1 MAISNEEALKNLYQ
15 QRDQLIEQ
23 IKAGETTVLKITGAI
38 EVLEQLTKPEE
49 PEEPEVFE
57 KFADIADEVWQQKLA
72 EYSESLLERAR
83 KSEEGK

>member
-1 MAISNEEALKNLYQ
+1 MTISNEEALKNLYQ

-38 EVLEQLTKPEE
+38 EVLEQLTQQLTISD
-49 PEEPEVFE
+49 
-57 KFADIADEVWQQKLA
+57 KFADVPEEEWQQKIA
-72 EYSESLLERAR
+72 EHGESLLERAR